1 MRSTKW
7 VENRPR
13 GFCSPPDHTP
23 LLAALGVMGVE
34 SHYAT
39 RAAIRQTWLRTG
51 EADGIVSRFVLRGVG
66 ANDTTFVEAAANGDI
81 IFVDAQAK
89 LPRSSGPLLSLVLW
103 IDCALIAWPRAQFIA
118 KGEEDTWLHLPG
130 LASRLRLDMAALQAR
145 RPNGSAA
152 LRLFWGVQESFHWEL
167 AAQRPLGFAY
177 KFGKPEQPCMIT
189 EHATAREQKVVRTLL
204 PELPTPPFRVSNLT
218 TVGPYAYAKGPAVFV
233 TRSAIEE
240 AVRPSG
246 WARRNLQQIVHNER
260 TLVHDGS
267 KGDVPYVRCHS
278 HPSALSHSYPSLL
291 QHSSHIPQTSAA
303 ITYPPTHINLPR
315 CRQDDVWLG
324 LAMATSVTGD
334 GLAAVHLGAVG
345 FAEGIP
351 GLSRGACACENRFES
366 VPRLSRAP

>member
-1 MRSTKW
+1 
-7 VENRPR
+7 
-13 GFCSPPDHTP
+13 
-23 LLAALGVMGVE
+23 
-34 SHYAT
+34 
-39 RAAIRQTWLRTG
+39 
-51 EADGIVSRFVLRGVG
+51 
-66 ANDTTFVEAAANGDI
+66 
-81 IFVDAQAK
+81 
-89 LPRSSGPLLSLVLW
+89 
-103 IDCALIAWPRAQFIA
+103 
-118 KGEEDTWLHLPG
+118 
-130 LASRLRLDMAALQAR
+130 MAALQAR
-145 RPNGSAA
+145 RPNSSAA

-291 QHSSHIPQTSAA
+291 QHSSHIPETSAA
-303 ITYPPTHINLPR
+303 ITYPPPLQPAPLP
-315 CRQDDVWLG
+315 
-324 LAMATSVTGD
+324 TG
-334 GLAAVHLGAVG
+334 
-345 FAEGIP
+345 
-351 GLSRGACACENRFES
+351 
-366 VPRLSRAP
+366 